1 MNLTD
6 LVRFFFFL
14 SKKMS
19 EVTKQK
25 KEKTDPK
32 LLWISSNRYY
42 PKLLKEF

>member
-19 EVTKQK
+19 EVVKQK

-32 LLWISSNRYY
+32 LLWTSSNRHY
-42 PKLLKEF
+42 PKLLKEL